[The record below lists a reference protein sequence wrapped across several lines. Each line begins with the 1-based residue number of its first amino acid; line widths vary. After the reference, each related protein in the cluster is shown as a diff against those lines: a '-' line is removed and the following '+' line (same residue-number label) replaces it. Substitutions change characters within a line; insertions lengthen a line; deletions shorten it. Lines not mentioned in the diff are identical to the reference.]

1 MSLAR
6 EHFFVIR
13 RDFVR
18 APSTV
23 IGDSFHD
30 KVRDVAAQKVQ
41 RLAAE
46 AISRLSFHRIMVK
59 SIGRFFC
66 MDHRLDQLVK
76 DIKDITKDGETPSK
90 WMVGVLDGISEVL
103 DEGLPSWCYNAL
115 KRMRAFIVENL
126 WKGKDTRVE
135 KMATALEMGRV
146 PTLDLDE
153 DFDRCSPQIETSPGD
168 GSLTWTQPRPSQCCQ
183 PSHRKCWSAKTT
195 PHWLEKKPSQK
206 PSQKPPPRLT
216 KFALGRLPAPARDLT
231 RDLTPVYPTRR
242 YCTRAFWPAA
252 Q

>member
-1 MSLAR
+1 MLQHRSLRHLFAKALSR
-6 EHFFVIR
+6 ISPR
-13 RDFVR
+13 RIVD
-18 APSTV
+18 
-23 IGDSFHD
+23 
-30 KVRDVAAQKVQ
+30 
-41 RLAAE
+41 E
-46 AISRLSFHRIMVK
+46 
-59 SIGRFFC
+59 
-66 MDHRLDQLVK
+66 LVK
-76 DIKDITKDGETPSK
+76 DIRKYAETPSE
-90 WMVGVLDGISEVL
+90 WMVGVLDRISEVL
-103 DEGLPSWCYNAL
+103 RGGLPASSCKKSRESAL